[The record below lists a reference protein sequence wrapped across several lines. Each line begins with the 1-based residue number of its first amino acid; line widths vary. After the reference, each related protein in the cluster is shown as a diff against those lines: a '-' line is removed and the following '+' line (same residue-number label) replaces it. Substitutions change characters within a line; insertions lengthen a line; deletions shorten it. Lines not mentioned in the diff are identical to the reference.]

1 MLSYQVFAL
10 GFPVRLGLIS
20 LRLNDTIGSCCR
32 RLLLVQ
38 SMLRTFS
45 MDWPPKSPGILRSGV
60 SKYHPKHSTRHF
72 WEPSFTALGASKP
85 GSPTP
90 ETSRNLLVSILFIF
104 WGNNMLHE
112 WTQLDAA
119 SSLTT
124 SRGRRRGRHSLV
136 SPRHPPQ
143 ANSDLGPPSTSLKN
157 LTRLLW
163 RHPCQFRGSS
173 KLGAPENSG
182 NLGPGNAK
190 NVKQT

>member
-1 MLSYQVFAL
+1 MLTTTAALWDEDCCFRACFGPKLHMLSYQVFAL

-90 ETSRNLLVSILFIF
+90 ETSRNLLVSILFVF
-104 WGNNMLHE
+104 WGSNMLHE

-136 SPRHPPQ
+136 SPRTPPRRPTPT
-143 ANSDLGPPSTSLKN
+143 SDSQVP
-157 LTRLLW
+157 
-163 RHPCQFRGSS
+163 H
-173 KLGAPENSG
+173 
-182 NLGPGNAK
+182 
-190 NVKQT
+190 